1 MHYRV
6 RRSPRQVDHARYA
19 DGGGSAAIASV
30 VGTAAF
36 ASIRNCSFRYRR
48 QAEDLAL
55 ETAASLIAL
64 LACFLVFGRLRRRT
78 RLNELMLAWALAVFA
93 LSNLM
98 LVTVP
103 IVAGWAPDDLT
114 VWAAPAAGSLGAAAV
129 RPRRIRAR
137 PSIAAG
143 PGWCLPWVRSA

>member
-1 MHYRV
+1 MTGRGSACDL
-6 RRSPRQVDHARYA
+6 SPRQADHAWYA
-19 DGGGSAAIASV
+19 DRGGGDGDR
-30 VGTAAF
+30 VGRGHRGLRL
-36 ASIRNCSFRYRR
+36 IPQLSFTYPW
-48 QAEDLAL
+48 QAENLAL

-78 RLNELMLAWALAVFA
+78 RLNELMLAWALAVFS

-114 VWAAPAAGSLGAAAV
+114 VWAAPTARSLGALLFVLAAFV
-129 RPRRIRAR
+129 PTAHCG
-137 PSIAAG
+137 G
-143 PGWCLPWVRSA
+143 PGWCLP